1 MEPIVAGAVAILYL
15 ILSAQP
21 TSRVVLLPDADGKT
35 GTLLVKTEGGEQRL
49 SSAYGSASVNT
60 RGALTLQT
68 DDAAQVTQRYAT
80 TLDARPAAPVS
91 FLLYFEFGSAVDI
104 APAFQPVLA
113 QLVAAL
119 PAFPAPEITVIGHT
133 DTMGTLESNDLLSLQ
148 RAETVRDLLLQAGV
162 RAATLDVSGRG
173 EREPVVPTADEV
185 PEQKNRRVEIN
196 LR

>member
-21 TSRVVLLPDADGKT
+21 VSRVVLLPDADGKT
-35 GTLLVKTEGGEQRL
+35 GALLVKSEGGEQRL
-49 SSAYGSASVNT
+49 ASAYGSASLNT

-68 DDAAQVTQRYAT
+68 DDAAQVTQRYAR

-91 FLLYFEFGSAVDI
+91 FVLYFEFGSAVDI

-113 QLVAAL
+113 QLAAAL

-148 RAETVRDLLLQAGV
+148 RAETVRDLLLQAGI
-162 RAATLDVSGRG
+162 RAVTLDVSGRG

-185 PEQKNRRVEIN
+185 PEQRNRRVEIN